1 MLVSLTLFHSEKQKC
16 RHVLCEMTVLNREL
30 IFKFTAN
37 TDMVLINPE
46 FAVPWPDSLWED
58 ALGRAL

>member
-1 MLVSLTLFHSEKQKC
+1 MLVSLTVFHSEKQKY

-46 FAVPWPDSLWED
+46 FAVP
-58 ALGRAL
+58 